1 MRRSILLCLLMG
13 FAACASAPASI
24 EDAGVTLIPGSV
36 SAERQP
42 DGNTLVLETADGLV
56 VVDTGRHAD
65 HVQKIF
71 DLAKEKGRPV
81 AAVFNTHWHLDHI
94 GQNAA
99 LRAAY
104 PAAKVYSN
112 DPALTEA
119 LGAFLQRGLA
129 RNKTVAA
136 DPKAD
141 ANAVN
146 DAKLGIAAVENP
158 AALHPTQS
166 IERTQTMTIGGRR
179 IDVHLAQGASAG
191 DLWFYDPKAR
201 LLIAG
206 DLVTLP
212 APFLD
217 TACPSAWRAEFD
229 RMLAQ
234 PFVHF
239 APGHG
244 RLMNRADVEAY
255 RAAFNG
261 LLDCAAGSGPAAACA
276 AAWSRDAAPLLDPTT
291 GQAGMAQD
299 YARYYV
305 ENILRKPEARPAW
318 CRG

>member
-1 MRRSILLCLLMG
+1 MRILACLIAGLA
-13 FAACASAPASI
+13 AACASAPSSI
-24 EDAGVTLIPGSV
+24 EDAGVAFIPGSV
-36 SAERQP
+36 SEERQP

-65 HVQKIF
+65 HVQKIL
-71 DLAKEKGRPV
+71 DLAKARNQPV
-81 AAVFNTHWHLDHI
+81 VAIFNTHWHLDHI

-104 PAAKVYSN
+104 PEAVVFSN

-129 RNKTVAA
+129 RNRTVAA

-141 ANAVN
+141 ANAVA

-158 AALHPTQS
+158 AALHPTLS
-166 IERTQTMTIGGRR
+166 IERSHTMSVGGRR
-179 IDVHLAQGASAG
+179 IEVHLAQGASAG
-191 DLWFYDPKAR
+191 DVWLYDPKAR

-217 TACPSAWRAEFD
+217 TACPSGWRAEFD
-229 RMLAQ
+229 RMLKE
-234 PFVHF
+234 PFIHF

-244 RLMNRADVEAY
+244 RLMSRTDVESY
-255 RAAFNG
+255 RTAFG
-261 LLDCAAGSGPAAACA
+261 ALLDCAAGAAPAAECA
-276 AAWSRDAAPLLDPTT
+276 SAWSRSATPLFDSTT
-291 GQAGMAQD
+291 GWAAMAQE
-299 YARYYV
+299 YAAYYV
-305 ENILRKPEARPAW
+305 ENILRKPESRPAW
-318 CRG
+318 CQG

>member
-1 MRRSILLCLLMG
+1 MRPTILACLVA
-13 FAACASAPASI
+13 AACASAPERI
-24 EDAGVTLIPGSV
+24 EDAGVSFIPGSV
-36 SAERQP
+36 SDQRQP
-42 DGNTLVLETADGLV
+42 DGNTIVLETASGLV

-65 HVQKIF
+65 HVQMIL
-71 DLAKEKGRPV
+71 DLAKAKGRPV

-99 LRAAY
+99 VRAAY
-104 PAAKVYSN
+104 PGAAVYSN

-129 RNKTVAA
+129 RNRTVAA

-141 ANAVN
+141 ANAVA

-158 AALHPTQS
+158 QALHPTQS
-166 IERTQTMTIGGRR
+166 IERSQALTIGGRP
-179 IDVHLAQGASAG
+179 IEVHLAQGASAG
-191 DLWFYDPKAR
+191 DLWLYDPKAR
-201 LLIAG
+201 LLVAG

-217 TACPSAWRAEFD
+217 TACPSAWRAEFG

-244 RLMNRADVEAY
+244 RLMSRADVESY
-255 RAAFNG
+255 RAAFDA
-261 LLDCAAGSGPAAACA
+261 LLDCAAGADAAADCA
-276 AAWSRDAAPLLDPTT
+276 AAWSRSAAPLLDATT
-291 GQAGMAQD
+291 GSAGMAKD
-299 YARYYV
+299 YAAYYV

-318 CRG
+318 CKG